1 MNSPFSNNN
10 PNANPN
16 TGSLQT
22 PISVPMAADAS
33 AEVRLNFIRLVYVL
47 FTASVL
53 TTIVGGIISLNTP
66 LGNLV
71 MAFAPWSFLLILP
84 LSIGAQVM
92 ADKPAM
98 GNVALFGFG
107 ALLGV
112 IIAPIVALYSP
123 QTVGQAAALSVL
135 IFGALTAYTFITR
148 KDFNFLGGM
157 LFIGFISLIGA
168 GLLNM
173 FLFKNADFSYW
184 IAWGVLLFSSGFVLY
199 KTSSIMQDYPL
210 NQPAGAALGLLISF
224 FNIFMSLLRI
234 LNGRD

>member
-1 MNSPFSNNN
+1 MNSPYN
-10 PNANPN
+10 PNSGAM
-16 TGSLQT
+16 GT
-22 PISVPMAADAS
+22 PIPVPMAADAS
-33 AEVRLNFIRLVYVL
+33 AEARLSFIRLVYFL

-53 TTIVGGIISLNTP
+53 TTIVGGILSLNTP
-66 LGNLV
+66 IGNLV

-84 LSIGAQVM
+84 LSIGAQIM
-92 ADKPAM
+92 ADKPGM
-98 GNVALFGFG
+98 GTAALFGFG
-107 ALLGV
+107 ALLGI

-135 IFGALTAYTFITR
+135 IFGSLTTYVFITR
-148 KDFNFLGGM
+148 KDFNFMGGI
-157 LFIGFISLIGA
+157 LFVGFISLIGA

-173 FLFKNADFSYW
+173 FFFKSSDFSYW

-199 KTSSIMQDYPL
+199 KTSNIMSDYPL